1 MALRYRPH
9 VLSIGDCMRTTY
21 KTIGIFSLVGILIWI
36 TDVVLYVFF
45 YFEGRFTR
53 ALFYN
58 MTGYEVFSLAIVTI
72 LFFISGVF
80 VSLLIS
86 KQERAEEEMKKSE
99 EKYRLVVENVH
110 DGITVLQDGVIK
122 YANPR
127 ESEITGYERDSLME
141 RPYGDLIHSDDREDV
156 IRCFSGI
163 TDDNPSRAVFTFRM
177 VDRHGSVK
185 WIESNAVVVN
195 WEGKTGVLQMNK
207 DISERKRLEEELWRL
222 SITDG
227 TTGLYNQRFFYKK
240 IQEEIDESMR
250 MAYPLYLILFD
261 LDNFKQF
268 NDTFGHVRGD
278 EVLREIGK
286 LINASVRSNVDSA
299 FRYGG
304 DEFAILMPDR
314 GQRGVSLL
322 IDRLRTNIRERSSI
336 EISIGVV
343 EYMSGQTLYDF
354 IGSAD
359 SAMYF
364 EKKVQKK
371 RDVREGVK
379 AK

>member
-1 MALRYRPH
+1 MK
-9 VLSIGDCMRTTY
+9 TTY
-21 KTIGIFSLVGILIWI
+21 KIIGIFFLVGILIWI
-36 TDVVLYVFF
+36 TDAILYVFF

-58 MTGYEVFSLAIVTI
+58 MTGYEVFSLTIVTI
-72 LFFISGVF
+72 LFFISGLF

-86 KQERAEEEMKKSE
+86 KQERAEESMKKSE

-110 DGITVLQDGVIK
+110 DGITIVQDGMIK
-122 YANPR
+122 FANPR
-127 ESEITGYERDSLME
+127 ESEITGYEQDCLME
-141 RPYGDLIHSDDREDV
+141 RPYTDFIHPDDRDNI

-163 TDDNPSRAVFTFRM
+163 TDGNPSRMVVTFRII
-177 VDRHGSVK
+177 DRCGTVK

-207 DISERKRLEEELWRL
+207 DISERKTLEEELWRL

-240 IQEEIDESMR
+240 IEEEVDESIR
-250 MAYPLYLILFD
+250 MTHPLYLILFD

-268 NDTFGHVRGD
+268 NDTYGHIRGD
-278 EVLREIGK
+278 EVLREIGEA
-286 LINASVRSNVDSA
+286 ISVTIRNNVDSA

-314 GQRGVSLL
+314 GQRGVSQL
-322 IDRLRTNIRERSSI
+322 IVRLRRSIREKSSI
-336 EISIGVV
+336 EISMGVV
-343 EYMSGQTLYDF
+343 EYKRGQTLYDF

-359 SAMYF
+359 SAMYS
-364 EKKVQKK
+364 EKRVQKK
-371 RDVREGVK
+371 GGVREGGK
-379 AK
+379 AE